1 VSISCFHVQKSR
13 LFRVSTFKNRV
24 FYSQKAVPVKMDIR
38 EAHHHTLRTQAWIT
52 TLDQS
57 PRLRTP
63 TYSLPFTI
71 QSPRLRTPTYSMP
84 FTMASNSSS
93 QPKSVSDAISIVDID
108 AEMTDMSSSPPAP
121 SSQAS
126 STQGRLT
133 PQPPKALS
141 PLPTSELDSP
151 SPLPTSGLDY
161 SVWTAERYALW
172 PGLVAAPDGTRE
184 RAWWWQYG
192 YRMKDER
199 SAKIKWVCV
208 RCFKRQRSATPLY
221 TFIASTGIAI
231 TKHLKG
237 HSIRVSCA
245 SLLTH

>member
-1 VSISCFHVQKSR
+1 
-13 LFRVSTFKNRV
+13 
-24 FYSQKAVPVKMDIR
+24 
-38 EAHHHTLRTQAWIT
+38 
-52 TLDQS
+52 
-57 PRLRTP
+57 
-63 TYSLPFTI
+63 
-71 QSPRLRTPTYSMP
+71 
-84 FTMASNSSS
+84 
-93 QPKSVSDAISIVDID
+93 
-108 AEMTDMSSSPPAP
+108 MTDMSSSPPAP
-121 SSQAS
+121 SSQAL

-133 PQPPKALS
+133 PH
-141 PLPTSELDSP
+141 SP

-208 RCFKRQRSATPLY
+208 RCFKRKRSATPLY

-245 SLLTH
+245 SLLTK